1 MRYRNTRETALFS
14 RGCFFNV
21 FFRPAGLCRGGVKGI
36 INNHPVREGG
46 QAVARFLL
54 KRVLMALLTLFL
66 IALLTFVLMH
76 AVPGGP
82 FTGEKQVSKAVLES
96 LNEKYKLNDPL
107 WKQFFD
113 YIGGLLR
120 FDLGPSFKYQGKTVN
135 DFIVNGLPYSARLG
149 AITLVFVLL
158 ASIPMGIVSALRN
171 GKWQD
176 MLLMALATIGVT
188 IPSFVIA
195 TGLIYLFSF
204 KLGWT
209 PVYGVDTWQGYILPV
224 IAMGGY
230 SVSFLARLMRS
241 SLLDVMGQDYIRT
254 ARAKGISETRVIL
267 KHALRNAL
275 IPVVTVL
282 GPTVANLLTG
292 SFVIEKIFAIPG
304 MGGYFVNSV
313 TQRDYT
319 TIMGMTVFYA
329 AFLIAMVFI
338 VDLFYCLIDPR
349 IKYD

>member
-1 MRYRNTRETALFS
+1 MA
-14 RGCFFNV
+14 
-21 FFRPAGLCRGGVKGI
+21 K
-36 INNHPVREGG
+36 
-46 QAVARFLL
+46 FLA
-54 KRVLMALLTLFL
+54 KRIAMSLITLFL
-66 IALLTFVLMH
+66 ITLLTFILMH

-82 FTGEKQVSKAVLES
+82 FTGEKQVSKAVLDA

-107 WKQFFD
+107 WKQFID
-113 YIGGLLR
+113 YVGGLLR

-135 DFIVNGLPYSARLG
+135 DFIENGFPYSAKLG
-149 AITLVFVLL
+149 GITLIFVLL
-158 ASIPMGIVSALRN
+158 ASIPMGIISALKN

-195 TGLIYLFSF
+195 TALIYVFSF
-204 KLGWT
+204 KLQWT
-209 PVYGVDTWQGYILPV
+209 PVYGVDTWKGFILPV

-254 ARAKGISETRVIL
+254 ARAKGISETRVIV

-319 TIMGMTVFYA
+319 TIVGMTVFYA

-349 IKYD
+349 IRYD

>member
-1 MRYRNTRETALFS
+1 MA
-14 RGCFFNV
+14 
-21 FFRPAGLCRGGVKGI
+21 K
-36 INNHPVREGG
+36 
-46 QAVARFLL
+46 FLL
-54 KRVLMALLTLFL
+54 KRMAMMLITLFM
-66 IALLTFVLMH
+66 ITLLTFILMH

-82 FTGEKQVSKAVLES
+82 FNGEKQVSKAVMDA

-113 YIGGLLR
+113 YVSGLLR

-135 DFIVNGLPYSARLG
+135 DFIENGLPYSARLG
-149 AITLVFVLL
+149 AVTLVFVLL
-158 ASIPMGIVSALRN
+158 ASIPMGIISALKN

-176 MLLMALATIGVT
+176 MLLMAVATIGVT
-188 IPSFVIA
+188 IPSFVVA
-195 TGLIYLFSF
+195 TGLIYVFSF
-204 KLGWT
+204 RLGWT
-209 PVYGVDTWQGYILPV
+209 PVYGVDSWKGYILPV

-254 ARAKGISETRVIL
+254 ARAKGISETRVIF

-349 IKYD
+349 IKFD

>member
-1 MRYRNTRETALFS
+1 MKKYL
-14 RGCFFNV
+14 
-21 FFRPAGLCRGGVKGI
+21 I
-36 INNHPVREGG
+36 
-46 QAVARFLL
+46 
-54 KRVLMALLTLFL
+54 KRMGMMLITLFL
-66 IALLTFVLMH
+66 ITLLTFILMH

-82 FTGEKQVSKAVLES
+82 FNGEKQVSKAVMDA

-113 YIGGLLR
+113 YVSGLLR

-135 DFIVNGLPYSARLG
+135 DFIENGFPYSAKLG
-149 AITLVFVLL
+149 GITLVFVLL
-158 ASIPMGIVSALRN
+158 ASIPMGIISALKN

-176 MLLMALATIGVT
+176 MLLMAIATIGVT

-195 TGLIYLFSF
+195 TALIYIFSF
-204 KLGWT
+204 KLQWT
-209 PVYGVDTWQGYILPV
+209 PVYGVDTWKGYILPV
-224 IAMGGY
+224 VAMGGY

-254 ARAKGISETRVIL
+254 ARAKGISETRVIV

-349 IKYD
+349 IRYD

>member
-1 MRYRNTRETALFS
+1 MKKYL
-14 RGCFFNV
+14 
-21 FFRPAGLCRGGVKGI
+21 I
-36 INNHPVREGG
+36 
-46 QAVARFLL
+46 
-54 KRVLMALLTLFL
+54 KRMGMMLITLFL
-66 IALLTFVLMH
+66 ITLLTFILMH

-82 FTGEKQVSKAVLES
+82 FNGEKQVSKAVMDA

-107 WKQFFD
+107 WKQFVD
-113 YIGGLLR
+113 YVSGLLR

-135 DFIVNGLPYSARLG
+135 DFIENGFPYSAKLG
-149 AITLVFVLL
+149 GITLVFVLL
-158 ASIPMGIVSALRN
+158 ASIPMGIISALKN

-176 MLLMALATIGVT
+176 MLLMAVATIGVT

-195 TGLIYLFSF
+195 TALIYIFSF
-204 KLGWT
+204 KLQWT
-209 PVYGVDTWQGYILPV
+209 PVYGVDTWKGYILPV

-254 ARAKGISETRVIL
+254 ARAKGISETRVIV

-349 IKYD
+349 IRYD

>member
-1 MRYRNTRETALFS
+1 MKKYL
-14 RGCFFNV
+14 
-21 FFRPAGLCRGGVKGI
+21 VKRMGMMLI
-36 INNHPVREGG
+36 
-46 QAVARFLL
+46 
-54 KRVLMALLTLFL
+54 TLFL
-66 IALLTFVLMH
+66 ITLLTFILMH

-82 FTGEKQVSKAVLES
+82 FNGEKQVSKAVMDA

-107 WKQFFD
+107 WKQFID
-113 YIGGLLR
+113 YVSGLLR

-135 DFIVNGLPYSARLG
+135 DFIENGFPYSAKLG
-149 AITLVFVLL
+149 GITLVFVLL
-158 ASIPMGIVSALRN
+158 ASIPMGIISALKN

-176 MLLMALATIGVT
+176 MLLMAIATIGVT

-195 TGLIYLFSF
+195 TALIYVFSF
-204 KLGWT
+204 KLQWT
-209 PVYGVDTWQGYILPV
+209 PWKGYILPV
-224 IAMGGY
+224 VAMGGY

-254 ARAKGISETRVIL
+254 ARAKGISETRVIV

-349 IKYD
+349 IRYD

>member
-1 MRYRNTRETALFS
+1 MA
-14 RGCFFNV
+14 
-21 FFRPAGLCRGGVKGI
+21 K
-36 INNHPVREGG
+36 
-46 QAVARFLL
+46 FLL
-54 KRVLMALLTLFL
+54 KRIGLMLVTLFM
-66 IALLTFVLMH
+66 ITLLTFILMH

-82 FTGEKQVSKAVLES
+82 FTGEKQVSKAVLEA

-107 WKQFFD
+107 WKQFID
-113 YIGGLLR
+113 YVSGLLR

-135 DFIVNGLPYSARLG
+135 DFIENGLPYSAKLG
-149 AITLVFVLL
+149 GITLIFVLL
-158 ASIPMGIVSALRN
+158 ASIPMGIISALKN

-195 TGLIYLFSF
+195 TALIYTFSF

-209 PVYGVDTWQGYILPV
+209 PVYGVDSWKGYILPV

-254 ARAKGISETRVIL
+254 ARAKGISETRVIV

-319 TIMGMTVFYA
+319 TIVGMTVFYA

-338 VDLFYCLIDPR
+338 VDIFYCLIDPR